1 MSEVFRIWKVLRGWL
16 DPDIQNIRGGGDG
29 RFRKILAYLQKNYTE
44 AISLDEIAA
53 HIGLS
58 RSECCRYFKRTSGQT
73 LFVYLRQYRLQNQ
86 RRPES

>member
-1 MSEVFRIWKVLRGWL
+1 MSEVFQIWKVLRSWL
-16 DPDIQNIRGGGDG
+16 APDIQNLRGGGDD
-29 RFRKILAYLQKNYTE
+29 RFRNILAYLQKNYAET
-44 AISLDEIAA
+44 ISLDEIAA

-86 RRPES
+86 KKPES